1 MREKAQGQV
10 ASTLNLI
17 FPNHSLCFV
26 NPSKTLP
33 HLCFHSPQ
41 CIGFNYSSDPFVQ
54 LRDEPLGSSL
64 LSLQLFPQ
72 FSFYYFGFRL
82 TLLTG
87 LEAVRGQVYIFLM
100 LLLKPLLNP
109 QSLRERSDGLQ
120 QGSFR
125 GCDRLLKAK
134 STIFSIC
141 VYIC

>member
-1 MREKAQGQV
+1 MSWQDWEYRENATGKYFTGKFYQQMREKAQGQV
-10 ASTLNLI
+10 ANTLNLI
-17 FPNHSLCFV
+17 FPNHSLCFA

-54 LRDEPLGSSL
+54 LRDETLGSS

-72 FSFYYFGFRL
+72 FSFYYFDFRL

-100 LLLKPLLNP
+100 PLLKPLLNP
-109 QSLRERSDGLQ
+109 
-120 QGSFR
+120 
-125 GCDRLLKAK
+125 
-134 STIFSIC
+134 
-141 VYIC
+141 